1 MGKGPLTSTELS
13 TVKVFPML
21 RSFSFFFSS
30 LIVWGFFFF
39 SGVAVASK
47 PPSPVH
53 RVWVLPLSGA
63 VTPPM
68 ASFLHRWFRLAEQR
82 APSLIVLRV
91 DTPGGLSGPMRAI
104 IKDILSSRV
113 PIAGY
118 VAPGGARAAS
128 AGTYILYAC
137 PIAAMADGTNIGSA
151 TPIPVG
157 GSLPLLPAPSSPVRE
172 KGAREHSPNSAD
184 TEERKIVNDAVA
196 YIRSLAEINGRNP
209 DWAARA
215 VESAANL
222 SAREALK
229 NGVIDLIAPDIPGLL
244 RSLDGHPI
252 DVRGEKIVLRL
263 EPFTIRMIHPGWKD
277 RLLEILARPEMA
289 YLLFLLGIVGL
300 AFEFSHPGFVLPG
313 ITGLLSL
320 VLAFYAF
327 TLLPVSLTGLIL
339 LILGISLM
347 IAEVLVGAFGGLAV
361 AGILSFFLGS
371 LFFFRGTG
379 GAGAPLGSHPMAL
392 IFSFTLLVSAF
403 FLGVV
408 RLALKARLRPVL
420 TGLEGLKGETGIA
433 LDSFQKKGRIRLHS
447 EIWWAT
453 SPIPV
458 REGEAVTVE
467 GIAGL
472 TLTVRPDREE
482 VP

>member
-1 MGKGPLTSTELS
+1 MGRIRFLFNILLLTSGLLFLS
-13 TVKVFPML
+13 SPAFAV
-21 RSFSFFFSS
+21 RS
-30 LIVWGFFFF
+30 
-39 SGVAVASK
+39 
-47 PPSPVH
+47 PSPTQL
-53 RVWVLPLSGA
+53 VWVLPLEGA

-68 ASFLHRWFRLAEQR
+68 ASFLHRWFRLAEER
-82 APSLIVLRV
+82 PPSLIVLRI

-104 IKDILSSRV
+104 IKDILASPV
-113 PIAGY
+113 PVAGY

-137 PIAAMADGTNIGSA
+137 PIAAMAEGTNVGSA

-157 GSLPLLPAPSSPVRE
+157 GSLPLLPATSNPSRGKDEKAQPSS
-172 KGAREHSPNSAD
+172 STD
-184 TEERKIVNDAVA
+184 TEERKVVNDAVA
-196 YIRSLAEINGRNP
+196 YIRSLAELNGRNA
-209 DWAARA
+209 DWGARA

-222 SAREALK
+222 SAHEALK
-229 NGVIDLIAPDIPGLL
+229 EGVIDLIAPDLPSLL
-244 RSLDGHPI
+244 KSLDGRSFMFHG
-252 DVRGEKIVLRL
+252 RKTLLRTD
-263 EPFTIRMIHPGWKD
+263 PATIRMIHPEWKD
-277 RLLEILARPEMA
+277 QLLEILSRPEMA

-339 LILGISLM
+339 LVLGISLM
-347 IAEVLVGAFGGLAV
+347 IAEVVIGAFGGLAV

-371 LFFFRGTG
+371 LFFFRGPAGTEAPPG
-379 GAGAPLGSHPMAL
+379 GHPMAL
-392 IFSFTLLVSAF
+392 IFAFTLLISAF

-408 RLALKARLRPVL
+408 RLGLKARLRPVL
-420 TGLEGLKGETGIA
+420 TGYEGLRGETGIA

-453 SPIPV
+453 SPVPV
-458 REGEAVTVE
+458 GEGEPVTVE

-472 TLTVRPDREE
+472 VLRVRPVQKE